1 MSEDLDLQRLPCWFG
16 DGQNDTLSVTQWIH
30 FVEKTRGQNK
40 DTGRVNHNVI
50 TNLFL

>member
-1 MSEDLDLQRLPCWFG
+1 MSEDDLQRLPCWFG

-40 DTGRVNHNVI
+40 DTGREN
-50 TNLFL
+50 